1 MRRFALAALLGL
13 AMAATGA
20 AAQQRSG
27 PGPGPGGPPMGPLA
41 NPAGFILGHTGELRL
56 TDAQVVR
63 LAGLARRAE
72 ERRQA
77 MRTTVMERRREA
89 APAQGARPADAR
101 PGEQAMR
108 QAREQARAEL
118 RDAIAVLTPEQ
129 QATAW
134 EMVARPRGPGGMGRG
149 GGPGGPP
156 RGGAGMRRGPG
167 GAPMG
172 PGGPPMGPDG
182 ADAPRPP
189 RPES

>member
-1 MRRFALAALLGL
+1 MRRFAFAALLGL

-27 PGPGPGGPPMGPLA
+27 PGPGPGGPPTGPLVD
-41 NPAGFILGHTGELRL
+41 PAGFILGHTGELRL

-77 MRTTVMERRREA
+77 MRTAMMERRRDA
-89 APAQGARPADAR
+89 APGQGARPD
-101 PGEQAMR
+101 EQAMR
-108 QAREQARAEL
+108 QAGEQARAEL

-129 QATAW
+129 QAAAW
-134 EMVARPRGPGGMGRG
+134 EMVARPRGPGMA

-156 RGGAGMRRGPG
+156 RGAGIRR
-167 GAPMG
+167 G
-172 PGGPPMGPDG
+172 PGGPPMGPGGPPAGPDG
-182 ADAPRPP
+182 ADVPRLP

>member
-1 MRRFALAALLGL
+1 MRRFALVALLGL
-13 AMAATGA
+13 AVAVTDAP
-20 AAQQRSG
+20 AQQRA
-27 PGPGPGGPPMGPLA
+27 GPGPGGPPAGPLA

-63 LAGLARRAE
+63 LAALARRGE

-77 MRTTVMERRREA
+77 MRTAMAERRAEA
-89 APAQGARPADAR
+89 APRQGGR
-101 PGEQAMR
+101 PGAGGPGAQAME

-134 EMVARPRGPGGMGRG
+134 EMVARPRGPGAPGIRGR
-149 GGPGGPP
+149 PGGPP
-156 RGGAGMRRGPG
+156 RGGPGMRRAP
-167 GAPMG
+167 GAP
-172 PGGPPMGPDG
+172 PVGPDR
-182 ADAPRPP
+182 ADAPPPP

>member
-13 AMAATGA
+13 AMAATGG
-20 AAQQRSG
+20 AAQQRSE

-77 MRTTVMERRREA
+77 MRTAMLERRREA

-101 PGEQAMR
+101 PGGEAMQQA
-108 QAREQARAEL
+108 QEQARAEL

-129 QATAW
+129 QAAAW
-134 EMVARPRGPGGMGRG
+134 EMVARPRGPGGA
-149 GGPGGPP
+149 
-156 RGGAGMRRGPG
+156 GGAGGVGMRRGPG
-167 GAPMG
+167 GPPMR
-172 PGGPPMGPDG
+172 PGGPPMAPDG
-182 ADAPRPP
+182 AGAPPPP